1 MLSSAGPSPSLELL
15 FLMNHP
21 FLIEKPNRSQTLML
35 WERTTGQAAFPT
47 DPWRSAL
54 QHHYQRVTEHDV
66 LGSTLFWGAPKLYRA
81 VHPAM
86 QRWPYRWELQHFDIR
101 ADATVCPPTP
111 SSAAG
116 PSPCNQPMP
125 QTSFTDTTCV
135 GEQAQC
141 FPTSTNIHRQQTTIV
156 WRLLQDRPHRTA
168 ACIQGRI
175 PVLQPTHQCPCPHN
189 ANHNPTICHA
199 LAEQFKPC

>member
-1 MLSSAGPSPSLELL
+1 MPASIHAQNNKLKTHKCPAHNSLFRPTYIYRT
-15 FLMNHP
+15 FL
-21 FLIEKPNRSQTLML
+21 R
-35 WERTTGQAAFPT
+35 
-47 DPWRSAL
+47 
-54 QHHYQRVTEHDV
+54 
-66 LGSTLFWGAPKLYRA
+66 
-81 VHPAM
+81 
-86 QRWPYRWELQHFDIR
+86 
-101 ADATVCPPTP
+101 PPT
-111 SSAAG
+111 
-116 PSPCNQPMP
+116 PCNQPMP

-156 WRLLQDRPHRTA
+156 WRLLPDRPHRTA

-199 LAEQFKPC
+199 LAEQFKPCRTSAPHDRYANTNANLDPHPPLPKLPAPA